1 MKKINE
7 GEYKL
12 LKREGAKSIMW
23 SVFSEIEKVDGSILE
38 GKVYCQV
45 CKKIF
50 KFTKRQTSNL
60 IKHKCV
66 HSEPQDIGPI
76 QVNSDDQNACFK
88 LFVDFIV
95 EDCRAF
101 STVEGTGFRKLIAKC
116 IKIGA
121 KYGENVDLEH
131 LIPSART
138 LSRKTKAIAEEKNKK
153 YSHIFW
159 KLLIIVELRLLST
172 CGPTIL

>member
-1 MKKINE
+1 MLHNYRMEDNNEIVKKINE

-95 EDCRAF
+95 EDCRPF
-101 STVEGTGFRKLIAKC
+101 STVERRS
-116 IKIGA
+116 
-121 KYGENVDLEH
+121 V
-131 LIPSART
+131 
-138 LSRKTKAIAEEKNKK
+138 
-153 YSHIFW
+153 
-159 KLLIIVELRLLST
+159 
-172 CGPTIL
+172 